1 MKIPKKTNRR
11 KFIEKS
17 IISLTGASAFS
28 SCIKSSER
36 NEQKN
41 VNIGGVVTYIGQTRD
56 VSLKSGSV
64 EKVTTITVQDDS
76 GSIPVN
82 IWGSIIEKIKINSE
96 IRLEK
101 GYINEFRNQIQF
113 NLGYYGKLFILL
125 NSTTE

>member
-1 MKIPKKTNRR
+1 MR
-11 KFIEKS
+11 
-17 IISLTGASAFS
+17 ISELQ
-28 SCIKSSER
+28 
-36 NEQKN
+36 NDQKN
-41 VNIGGVVTYIGQTRD
+41 VNIGGVVTYVGQSRD

-82 IWGSIIEKIKINSE
+82 VWGSIIEKIKINSE

-125 NSTTE
+125 DSKTE

>member
-1 MKIPKKTNRR
+1 MR
-11 KFIEKS
+11 
-17 IISLTGASAFS
+17 ISELQ
-28 SCIKSSER
+28 

-56 VSLKSGSV
+56 VSLKSGNV

-82 IWGSIIEKIKINSE
+82 IWGSIIEKININSE

-125 NSTTE
+125 NSKTE

>member
-1 MKIPKKTNRR
+1 MR
-11 KFIEKS
+11 
-17 IISLTGASAFS
+17 ISELQ
-28 SCIKSSER
+28 

-82 IWGSIIEKIKINSE
+82 VWGSIIEKININSE

-101 GYINEFRNQIQF
+101 GYINEF
-113 NLGYYGKLFILL
+113 
-125 NSTTE
+125 

>member
-1 MKIPKKTNRR
+1 MR
-11 KFIEKS
+11 
-17 IISLTGASAFS
+17 ISELQ
-28 SCIKSSER
+28 

-56 VSLKSGSV
+56 VSLKSGNV

-82 IWGSIIEKIKINSE
+82 IWGSIIEKININSE

-125 NSTTE
+125 DSATD

>member
-1 MKIPKKTNRR
+1 MR
-11 KFIEKS
+11 
-17 IISLTGASAFS
+17 ISELQ
-28 SCIKSSER
+28 

-41 VNIGGVVTYIGQTRD
+41 VNIGGVVTYIGQSRD
-56 VSLKSGSV
+56 VSLKSGNV

-125 NSTTE
+125 NSKTE

>member
-1 MKIPKKTNRR
+1 MR
-11 KFIEKS
+11 
-17 IISLTGASAFS
+17 ISELQ
-28 SCIKSSER
+28 

-56 VSLKSGSV
+56 VSLKSGNV

-101 GYINEFRNQIQF
+101 GYIDEFRNQIQF

-125 NSTTE
+125 DSATD

>member
-1 MKIPKKTNRR
+1 MR
-11 KFIEKS
+11 
-17 IISLTGASAFS
+17 ISELQ
-28 SCIKSSER
+28 

-56 VSLKSGSV
+56 VSLKSGNV

-125 NSTTE
+125 NSFLL

>member
-1 MKIPKKTNRR
+1 MKI
-11 KFIEKS
+11 
-17 IISLTGASAFS
+17 
-28 SCIKSSER
+28 SELQ

-41 VNIGGVVTYIGQTRD
+41 VNIGGVVTHIGQTRD
-56 VSLKSGSV
+56 VSLKSGNV

-76 GSIPVN
+76 GSIPVS
-82 IWGSIIEKIKINSE
+82 IWGSIIEKININSE

-125 NSTTE
+125 NSKTE

>member
-1 MKIPKKTNRR
+1 MR
-11 KFIEKS
+11 
-17 IISLTGASAFS
+17 ISELQ
-28 SCIKSSER
+28 

-56 VSLKSGSV
+56 VSLKSGNV

-82 IWGSIIEKIKINSE
+82 VWGSIIEKININSE

-101 GYINEFRNQIQF
+101 GLSLIHI
-113 NLGYYGKLFILL
+113 
-125 NSTTE
+125 

>member
-1 MKIPKKTNRR
+1 MR
-11 KFIEKS
+11 
-17 IISLTGASAFS
+17 ISELQ
-28 SCIKSSER
+28 

-41 VNIGGVVTYIGQTRD
+41 VNIGGVVTYVGQTRD
-56 VSLKSGSV
+56 VSLKSGNI

-76 GSIPVN
+76 GSNPVN
-82 IWGSIIEKIKINSE
+82 VWGSIIEKININSE

-125 NSTTE
+125 DSATD